1 MIRGDEMMISLEER
15 YENFKKTIQECG
27 SNLLAESDDT
37 IKHNLFEEFSID
49 VISFLHEDT
58 LNLFLDEGMIDDDI
72 LEKSIELRNSFMQ
85 LEKNVELLSVEAVRT
100 CEEWKRLLRTSDEIR
115 KLLYW

>member
-27 SNLLAESDDT
+27 SYLLTEDDDT

-100 CEEWKRLLRTSDEIR
+100 FEDWKRLLRTSDEIR